1 MHRGEE
7 ALKPLEEARKALEEA
22 LKEMK
27 WNYLECGMHSTH
39 TTKITR

>member
-27 WNYLECGMHSTH
+27 WNYHNKGD
-39 TTKITR
+39 

>member
-27 WNYLECGMHSTH
+27 WNYHNKGDW
-39 TTKITR
+39 